1 MFRKASPL
9 EVKAEPNGMV
19 SGIAWSFAHA
29 PDAVGDHVL
38 ASAFRYGDSLPMML
52 EHKSSIG
59 RWSEI
64 TVDSYGLRVNG
75 QIDKTTRDGREAAAK
90 AADGSLSGLSI
101 GFSGEYQKSGNNRIF
116 VSADLAEVSLV
127 ARPANA
133 GSRVTALKSLN
144 ECDRISDVTKLL
156 KQQLRISKRQAD
168 IVAREIWPLFKNTD
182 QDTDE
187 LVGLLSNVSL
197 R

>member
-1 MFRKASPL
+1 MFHKASPL
-9 EVKAEPNGMV
+9 EVKAEPDGTV

-29 PDAVGDHVL
+29 PDLVGDHVL

-64 TVDSYGLRVNG
+64 NVDDAGLRVSG
-75 QIDKTTRDGREAAAK
+75 SIDKTTREGREAAAK

-101 GFSGEYQKSGNNRIF
+101 GFAGEFQRSGNNRIF
-116 VSADLAEVSLV
+116 VSADLAEVSLG
-127 ARPANA
+127 ARPANV

-144 ECDRISDVTKLL
+144 DCDRISDFQKLL
-156 KQQLRISKRQAD
+156 KQQLRISKRQAERA
-168 IVAREIWPLFKNTD
+168 ARELWPLFHND
-182 QDTDE
+182 QDPDE
-187 LVGLLSNVSL
+187 IVGLLSTFSL